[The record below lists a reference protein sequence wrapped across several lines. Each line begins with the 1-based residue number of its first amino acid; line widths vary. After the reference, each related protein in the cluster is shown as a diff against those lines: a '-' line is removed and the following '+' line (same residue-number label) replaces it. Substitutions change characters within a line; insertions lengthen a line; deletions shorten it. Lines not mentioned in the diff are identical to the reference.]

1 MPAVCLAC
9 RHPVGSYDSLCA
21 RCWRDVAFIRAPLC
35 DRLGIPLP
43 FDTGGLMIS
52 AAAAADPPHYDRAR
66 AVAVY
71 GGVMQDL
78 VHAFKYADRH
88 DARDL
93 FGRWLTTAGS
103 ELIADADVVV
113 PVPMHRWRLFTRRFN
128 QSAMLAREI
137 ARRTGLRLETGALVR
152 TRATPPQVGLS
163 RREREANVAGA
174 FKVSERSKQ
183 QIAGRRV
190 LLVDDVITTG
200 STVDACARVLKSAG
214 AASVDVL
221 ALARVTDDA
230 LINP

>member
-1 MPAVCLAC
+1 
-9 RHPVGSYDSLCA
+9 
-21 RCWRDVAFIRAPLC
+21 
-35 DRLGIPLP
+35 
-43 FDTGGLMIS
+43 MIS

-93 FGRWLTTAGS
+93 FGRWLATAGS

-137 ARRTGLRLETGALVR
+137 VRRTGLRLETGALIRV
-152 TRATPPQVGLS
+152 RATPPQVGLS

-174 FKVSERSKQ
+174 FKVSERGRQ
-183 QIAGRRV
+183 QLAGRRV